1 MITFHKMHGIGNDF
15 VITENLYKQ
24 NLLNAAMIKKWSN
37 RNTGIGFDQLLDI
50 EALSTDQYKITIF
63 NADGTQALQC
73 GNGLRCVA
81 SLLLKHEDHPIEL
94 QVANHRYVAIKEGD
108 LYEISM
114 GKPSNLFE
122 HSNYFEPSP
131 LVVLGKAIDV
141 YLISLG
147 NPHCMVLTDQLIG
160 INFENHASIISTH
173 PQFASGINVSFV
185 MKADDDH
192 FIVRT
197 YERGAGETMACA
209 SAASAVSSALFKNKN
224 LKKATILFKGGLLY
238 TRIDNQGTVYQKG
251 PAEKVFTGQFN
262 L

>member
-1 MITFHKMHGIGNDF
+1 
-15 VITENLYKQ
+15 
-24 NLLNAAMIKKWSN
+24 
-37 RNTGIGFDQLLDI
+37 
-50 EALSTDQYKITIF
+50 
-63 NADGTQALQC
+63 
-73 GNGLRCVA
+73 
-81 SLLLKHEDHPIEL
+81 
-94 QVANHRYVAIKEGD
+94 
-108 LYEISM
+108 
-114 GKPSNLFE
+114 
-122 HSNYFEPSP
+122 
-131 LVVLGKAIDV
+131 
-141 YLISLG
+141 
-147 NPHCMVLTDQLIG
+147 
-160 INFENHASIISTH
+160 
-173 PQFASGINVSFV
+173 